1 MLQLESLSVTVK
13 DLVCRNEDPVQTHT
27 HTHTHTPT
35 KYAILGTEIKI
46 QGQLQ
51 VRIHS
56 FDH

>member
-27 HTHTHTPT
+27 HTHTHT